1 VVNGL
6 GEKNRAI
13 NASITMSYVE
23 ISSDEQFNRITNEAD
38 PSKLL
43 VIYFQTEWAEPCH
56 HMNTVFQS
64 LAEVYPQHQFIS
76 IDADK
81 FPDISEMLSVSAV
94 PFFVLLKNKMIV
106 KELSGAD
113 PRALARAIQE
123 VGGEAG
129 PTANGS
135 GNSTPGNEMAE
146 ESKEEL
152 ETRLKKLMSAA
163 PVMLFMKGTPAEP
176 KCGFSRQLVGILR
189 ENQVRFGFFDILK
202 DNAVR
207 QGLKEFSEWPTY
219 PQLYINGE
227 LQGGLDILKESLE
240 EDPNFFDAVK

>member
-1 VVNGL
+1 MSVVDIRS
-6 GEKNRAI
+6 EDQF
-13 NASITMSYVE
+13 SQIT
-23 ISSDEQFNRITNEAD
+23 DGAD
-38 PSKLL
+38 SSKLL
-43 VIYFQTEWAEPCH
+43 IVYFQTKWAEPCQ

-64 LAEVYPQHQFIS
+64 LAEVYSQHVFIS

-81 FPDISEMLSVSAV
+81 FPDISETLEVSAV

-113 PRALARAIQE
+113 PRALAKAVQ
-123 VGGEAG
+123 EAG
-129 PTANGS
+129 ESENSSVQQSRGKPDSSSNGS
-135 GNSTPGNEMAE
+135 TPKNEPVE

-152 ETRLKKLMSAA
+152 QTRLKKLISAA

-202 DNAVR
+202 DNSVR
-207 QGLKEFSEWPTY
+207 QGLKEYSEWPTF
-219 PQLYINGE
+219 PQLYVNGE
-227 LQGGLDILKESLE
+227 LQGGLDIVKESLE
-240 EDPNFFDAVK
+240 EDPHFFDSAK

>member
-1 VVNGL
+1 MAV
-6 GEKNRAI
+6 I
-13 NASITMSYVE
+13 E
-23 ISSDEQFNRITNEAD
+23 ISSDEQFNQITNNAD
-38 PSKLL
+38 PQKLL
-43 VIYFQTEWAEPCH
+43 IVYFQTEWAEPCK
-56 HMNTVFQS
+56 HMNAVFES
-64 LAEVYPQHQFIS
+64 LAEVYTDHEFVS

-81 FPDISEMLSVSAV
+81 FPDISEVLEVSAV

-113 PRALARAIQE
+113 PRALAKAIQE
-123 VGGEAG
+123 VGGQQ
-129 PTANGS
+129 S
-135 GNSTPGNEMAE
+135 GTTETTGLSSGSTPQNEPAE

-152 ETRLKKLMSAA
+152 ENRLKKLVAAA

-176 KCGFSRQLVGILR
+176 KCGFSRQLVAILR

-207 QGLKEFSEWPTY
+207 QDLKEYSEWPTF

-227 LQGGLDILKESLE
+227 LQGGLDIVKESLE
-240 EDPNFFDAVK
+240 EDPHFFDVVK